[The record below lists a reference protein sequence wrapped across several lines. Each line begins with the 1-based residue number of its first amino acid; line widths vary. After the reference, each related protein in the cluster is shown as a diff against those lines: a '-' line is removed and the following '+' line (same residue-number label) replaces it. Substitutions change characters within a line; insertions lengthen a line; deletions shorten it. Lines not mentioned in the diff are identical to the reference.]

1 MALRTDGI
9 ARPARV
15 LRVRGK
21 RRRGDGSLRGRE
33 AALLG
38 QGPPPTRGSGPR
50 DKEEQDQAPKNPS
63 NTVGMRPGL
72 RSDDAEAEGSRCVF
86 FPLDT
91 GKQ

>member
-9 ARPARV
+9 VWPARV
-15 LRVRGK
+15 LRVHGK
-21 RRRGDGSLRGRE
+21 RRRGDDSLRGRE

-50 DKEEQDQAPKNPS
+50 DKEEQDQAPKNPG

-72 RSDDAEAEGSRCVF
+72 RSDDAEAEGSRRVF